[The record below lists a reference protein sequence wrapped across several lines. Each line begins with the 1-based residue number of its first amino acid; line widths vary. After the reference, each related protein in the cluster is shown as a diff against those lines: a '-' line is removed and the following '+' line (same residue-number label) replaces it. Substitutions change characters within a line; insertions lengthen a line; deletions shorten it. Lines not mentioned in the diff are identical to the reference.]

1 MRSRKVGSGRDD
13 GAPLGT
19 GMRPVVFALMV
30 AAFAS
35 SQPVVAAEFRLL
47 MLEGHLVKWGAA
59 RQGTGARVTWSLQD
73 DERHNPDAINC
84 KDTTSLEPFLQRT
97 GSTSSAF
104 RDQARA
110 AFAMWQAKSGL
121 SFEEAAAGERAD
133 IVIGAQITPGG
144 IAWTNLDYDLPG
156 RQGALQHLATTDA
169 DAGSAIAVLTAATI
183 CLNPQAA
190 WSIEPGGQTNGY
202 DLRLVLAHEIG
213 HAIGLDHPGKKGHLM
228 GFAYQENLSGL
239 TLGDVKGAVTLY
251 GLQQLQPSASLN

>member
-1 MRSRKVGSGRDD
+1 MR
-13 GAPLGT
+13 A
-19 GMRPVVFALMV
+19 VVFALV
-30 AAFAS
+30 AAAFPG
-35 SQPVVAAEFRLL
+35 SQPLAAADFRLL
-47 MLEGHLVKWGAA
+47 VLEGHVVKWGPA
-59 RQGTGARVTWSLQD
+59 RQGTGARITWSFQRE
-73 DERHNPDAINC
+73 ERHNPDAINC

-97 GSTSSAF
+97 GSSPEAF

-121 SFEEAAAGERAD
+121 SFEEAEVGERAD

-144 IAWTNLDYDLPG
+144 IAWTNLEYDLPG
-156 RQGALQHLATTDA
+156 RQVPLPHPATA
-169 DAGSAIAVLTAATI
+169 DSGSAIAVLKAAII

-190 WSIEPGGQTNGY
+190 WSIGSGGQINGY

-251 GLQQLQPSASLN
+251 GLQQLQPSASFE